1 MNGVESVLSVRLARG
16 LVSFGLALASVVACA
31 AETVWLDEL
40 DVSLSE
46 CGWEHTRSRKSVGG
60 NPLRAGGRLFERGIG
75 THPPGSFVIN
85 LDGGSTRFT
94 ALAAIDDEVGRSGSV
109 EFIIE
114 ADGRQRWHSGVLRGG
129 EPPKA
134 IDLDV
139 TGVKLLKLIV
149 TVAGDG
155 YGNDHADWL
164 DAKFEVT
171 GARPKA
177 HTPPVLTEFELLG
190 RELANGLGWS
200 KALADQ
206 TFRPDALFFPEDK
219 DPLDVVLRRTRAL
232 LARLKT
238 MKGVRDLAPEEAALD
253 AMKARAEKADV
264 KDTEARRRLFD
275 EAVKLRRR
283 IAFANPLLD
292 FDRILFA
299 KKHYYPGGE
308 GTGNHMCD
316 QYFGFMAI
324 HEGGL
329 FVLEKPFSDQP
340 VARDLLANAV
350 CENGRFAG
358 RKLEGG
364 GFLYPDLSYDGQT
377 ILFPWTE
384 GENTR
389 YKWTPKSTYHI
400 FSVNA
405 DGTGLRQLTDGA
417 WNDLHPCWLPNGRIC
432 FISERRGGY
441 GRCHGRP
448 VPTYTLHTMNPD
460 GSDITCISYHETNEW
475 HPSVN
480 HAGMIVYTRWDYVD
494 RGFNN
499 AHHPWITTPDGRDA
513 RAIQG
518 NWAKNQGD
526 RPLQEMNV
534 RAIPGSPRY
543 VATASAHH
551 GQAYGSLVLVDPN
564 EPDDDKMQP
573 VKRLTPEV
581 RFPEAEGGGEVA
593 YATAWPLSE
602 EFHLCVYDPQGTNAR
617 GARLQNRYGI
627 YLVDAFGN
635 KELLY
640 RDPAISCL
648 GPIPLRPRPR
658 PPVVAHATLVGKPG
672 ASAAAASVSLAGP
685 PASGTPVATAE
696 TTSETLVATNSERG
710 GKADLQAIRAMAMG
724 TAPVGVVNVYDG
736 LYPWPEGTRI
746 AALRIIQVLPKS
758 TPSADGPRIGY
769 GGQKNARAVLGTV
782 PVERD
787 GSAYFEL
794 PVCRPVFLQ
803 ALDERGLAVQ
813 SMRSDLYVHPGETLT
828 CQGCHDQ
835 RGSRKSLDRVPLA
848 MTRPPSP
855 IQPDVE
861 GSNPFSFP
869 RLVQP
874 VLDRHCVACHTQ
886 ALAQGAEAAAPPK
899 ARPDILDELEGGQPK
914 PAAAAAPAPKPPD
927 LRAGDWKKNPN
938 RWYTSY
944 LNLEKHAF
952 FFGGVGWETPRT
964 IPGKFGARASRLYQ
978 MLAKGH
984 HNLALPP
991 EDLRRI
997 ALWLDCNSDFFGAY
1011 ENTEA
1016 QAEGQVVRP
1025 SLE

>member
-1 MNGVESVLSVRLARG
+1 MRAWFAALLVSLARFAFAG
-16 LVSFGLALASVVACA
+16 EVVR
-31 AETVWLDEL
+31 LDEL
-40 DVSLSE
+40 DLSLAD
-46 CGWEHTRSRKSVGG
+46 
-60 NPLRAGGRLFERGIG
+60 AGGEVAKNRSVKGTQLKMGGKVFARGVAVRSPA
-75 THPPGSFVIN
+75 TFA
-85 LDGGSTRFT
+85 LDLGGGSARFT
-94 ALAAIDDEVGRSGSV
+94 AVVGVDDEAGKRGSV
-109 EFIIE
+109 EFRIE
-114 ADGRQRWHSGVLRGG
+114 GDGKLLWASGVLRGG

-134 IDLDV
+134 AEVSLA
-139 TGVKLLKLIV
+139 GVKRLTLLV
-149 TVAGDG
+149 TDGGDG
-155 YGNDHADWL
+155 GSGDYADWA
-164 DAKFEVT
+164 DAQFEVV

-177 HTPPVLTEFELLG
+177 YAPPTPTEFELLA
-190 RELANGLGWS
+190 RELASGRGWS
-200 KALADQ
+200 Q
-206 TFRPDALFFPEDK
+206 GFREQVFRPDACFFASDR
-219 DPLDVVLRRTRAL
+219 DPVDVVLRRTGAL

-238 MKGVRDLAPEEAALD
+238 MAGVRDLAPEEAALAALKAKANEID
-253 AMKARAEKADV
+253 A
-264 KDTEARRRLFD
+264 KDTEARKRLFD
-275 EAVKLRRR
+275 EAAKLRRK

-329 FVLEKPFSDQP
+329 FVLENPFGDKPA
-340 VARDLLANAV
+340 VRDLLADAV

-358 RKLEGG
+358 KKLEKGG
-364 GFLYPDLSYDGQT
+364 HLYPDLSYDGKT

-384 GENTR
+384 GANTR

-400 FSVNA
+400 FKVNA

-417 WNDLHPCWLPNGRIC
+417 WNDLHPCWLPNGRVC

-448 VPTYTLHTMNPD
+448 VPTYTLHTMDAD

-480 HAGMIVYTRWDYVD
+480 HDGMIVYTRWDYVD

-518 NWAKNQGD
+518 NWAKSQGD

-534 RAIPGSPRY
+534 RAIPGSRRY

-551 GQAYGSLVLVDPN
+551 GQAYGSLVIVDPN
-564 EPDDDKMQP
+564 APDDDKMEP

-581 RFPEAEGGGEVA
+581 RFPEAEGGGEVG

-617 GARLQNRYGI
+617 GSRLQNRYGI

-640 RDPAISCL
+640 SDPAISCL
-648 GPIPLRPRPR
+648 GPIPLRPRTC
-658 PPVVAHATLVGKPG
+658 PPVAAHVTLVGKPG
-672 ASAAAASVSLAGP
+672 ASAVGASVPLAP
-685 PASGTPVATAE
+685 Q
-696 TTSETLVATNSERG
+696 TTSGTLVATSEAPPNSERG
-710 GKADLQAIRAMAMG
+710 GKADLAAIRAMAMG

-746 AALRIIQVLPKS
+746 TALRIVQVLPKS

-782 PVERD
+782 PVEKD

-803 ALDERGLAVQ
+803 ALDEDGLAVQ

-835 RGSRKSLDRVPLA
+835 RGARKSLGRVALA
-848 MTRPPSP
+848 MTRPPSA
-855 IQPDVE
+855 IKPDAE

-874 VLDRHCVACHTQ
+874 VLDRHCVGCHTKALTEGAQ
-886 ALAQGAEAAAPPK
+886 AAPPPK
-899 ARPDILDELEGGQPK
+899 ARSAIEDDLEGKAPK
-914 PAAAAAPAPKPPD
+914 RPAASASKAPKPPD
-927 LRAGDWKKNPN
+927 LRAGDWKKNHSN
-938 RWYTSY
+938 WYTSY
-944 LNLEKHAF
+944 INLEKHAF

-964 IPGKFGARASRLYQ
+964 IPGKFGARASRLYN

-984 HNLALPP
+984 HDLKLPP

-1011 ENTEA
+1011 EKTQE
-1016 QAEGQVVRP
+1016 QAAGEIVRP

>member
-1 MNGVESVLSVRLARG
+1 MRSCFALFGFLAA
-16 LVSFGLALASVVACA
+16 GLALAREVVR
-31 AETVWLDEL
+31 LDEL
-40 DVSLSE
+40 DLSLADMGGE
-46 CGWEHTRSRKSVGG
+46 VAKNRSVKGTALKMGGKQFARGVGVR
-60 NPLRAGGRLFERGIG
+60 PPAAFALDLAGGSI
-75 THPPGSFVIN
+75 
-85 LDGGSTRFT
+85 RFT
-94 ALAAIDDEVGRSGSV
+94 AVVGVDDEAGKRGSV
-109 EFIIE
+109 EFRVE
-114 ADGRQRWHSGVLRGG
+114 GDGKLLWSSGVLRGG

-134 IDLDV
+134 AEVNLA
-139 TGVKLLKLIV
+139 GVKRLTLLV
-149 TVAGDG
+149 SDGGDG
-155 YGNDHADWL
+155 TGGDYADWA
-164 DAKFEVT
+164 DAQFEV
-171 GARPKA
+171 GGVRPKPYA
-177 HTPPVLTEFELLG
+177 PPAPTEFELLA
-190 RELANGLGWS
+190 RELAGGRGWS
-200 KALADQ
+200 QAFREQ
-206 TFRPDALFFPEDK
+206 VFRPDACFFPADR
-219 DPLDVVLRRTRAL
+219 DPVDVVLRRTGAL

-238 MKGVRDLAPEEAALD
+238 MPSVRNLAPEEAAL
-253 AMKARAEKADV
+253 AALKAKADAV
-264 KDTEARRRLFD
+264 DVNDAEARKRLLD
-275 EAVKLRRR
+275 EAAKLRRK

-324 HEGGL
+324 HEGGI
-329 FVLEKPFSDQP
+329 FVLENPFSDTP
-340 VARDLLANAV
+340 VARDLLVEAV

-358 RKLEGG
+358 KKLEKGG
-364 GFLYPDLSYDGQT
+364 YLYPDLSYDGKT

-384 GENTR
+384 GENTKYR
-389 YKWTPKSTYHI
+389 WTPKSTYHI
-400 FSVNA
+400 FKVNA

-417 WNDLHPCWLPNGRIC
+417 WNDVHPCWLPNGRIC

-480 HAGMIVYTRWDYVD
+480 HDGMIVYTRWDYVD

-518 NWAKNQGD
+518 NWAKSQGD
-526 RPLQEMNV
+526 RPLMEMNV
-534 RAIPGSPRY
+534 RAIPASRRY
-543 VATASAHH
+543 VATAAAHH
-551 GQAYGSLVLVDPN
+551 GQAYGSLVIVDPN
-564 EPDDDKMQP
+564 APDDDKMEP

-581 RFPEAEGGGEVA
+581 RFPEAEGGGEVG

-617 GARLQNRYGI
+617 GSRLANRYGI

-648 GPIPLRPRPR
+648 GPIPLRPRPC
-658 PPVVAHATLVGKPG
+658 PPVAAHVTLVGKAQTIG
-672 ASAAAASVSLAGP
+672 
-685 PASGTPVATAE
+685 GTPVATQEAPP
-696 TTSETLVATNSERG
+696 NSERG
-710 GKADLQAIRAMAMG
+710 GRADLQAIQAMAMG

-746 AALRIIQVLPKS
+746 TALRIVQVLPKS

-782 PVERD
+782 PVEKD

-803 ALDERGLAVQ
+803 ALDEKGLAVQ

-835 RGSRKSLDRVPLA
+835 RGARKSLGQVPLA
-848 MTRPPSP
+848 MTRSPSR
-855 IQPDVE
+855 IQPEAE
-861 GSNPFSFP
+861 GSNPFSYP

-874 VLDRHCVACHTQ
+874 VLDKHCVACH
-886 ALAQGAEAAAPPK
+886 AKDPK
-899 ARPDILDELEGGQPK
+899 AK
-914 PAAAAAPAPKPPD
+914 AWD
-927 LRAGDWKKNPN
+927 LSAGDWKKNRN
-938 RWYTSY
+938 HWYTSY
-944 LNLEKHAF
+944 NSLEKHAF

-964 IPGKFGARASRLYQ
+964 IPGKFGARASRLYAL
-978 MLAKGH
+978 LAKGH
-984 HNLALPP
+984 YDVKLSP
-991 EDLRRI
+991 EELRRI
-997 ALWLDCNSDFFGAY
+997 TLWLDCNSDFFGAY
-1011 ENTEA
+1011 EKTQE
-1016 QAEGQVVRP
+1016 QAAGEIVRP